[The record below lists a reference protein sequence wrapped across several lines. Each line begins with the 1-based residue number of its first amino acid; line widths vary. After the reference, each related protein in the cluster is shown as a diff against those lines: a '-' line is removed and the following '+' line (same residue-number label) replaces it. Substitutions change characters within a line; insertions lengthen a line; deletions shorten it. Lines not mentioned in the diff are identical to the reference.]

1 MPYAGR
7 MQTNQQKRIRDA
19 LWRLTEPRSLSAD
32 TYGARMPLFAR
43 APYIAV
49 LWASTLV
56 ALASLLALSRVR
68 VPRIARG
75 TVVAVPDVADTVT
88 LLLLLPASSR
98 PFVAEGQRAEVQT
111 GHGQQLVVNTAR
123 VEPELL
129 DATSALERFAAQPEM
144 LVQLTEPKVAV
155 RIARCGVGGC
165 LTPHLGET
173 YAARA
178 SIGTRSLVSY
188 AVPGS

>member
-19 LWRLTEPRSLSAD
+19 LWRLTEPRSVSAD
-32 TYGARMPLFAR
+32 THGTRMPLFAR

-56 ALASLLALSRVR
+56 ALGSLLALSRVR

-75 TVVAVPDVADTVT
+75 TVVAVPDVADSVT

-98 PFVAEGQRAEVQT
+98 PFVTEGQRAEVHT

-129 DATSALERFAAQPEM
+129 DATSALERFAVQPAM
-144 LVQLTEPKVAV
+144 LVQLAEPKVAV

-165 LTPHLGET
+165 LTPHMGET
-173 YAARA
+173 YDARA

>member
-7 MQTNQQKRIRDA
+7 MQTPDQKRIRDA
-19 LWRLTEPRSLSAD
+19 LRRLTEPRSSSDDAP
-32 TYGARMPLFAR
+32 GAGMPLFAR

-56 ALASLLALSRVR
+56 VLGSLLAVCRVR
-68 VPRIARG
+68 VPRVARG
-75 TVVAVPDVADTVT
+75 TVVAVPAVADGVA

-98 PFVAEGQRAEVQT
+98 PFVTDGQRAEVRT
-111 GHGQQLVVNTAR
+111 ETGQQLILTTAQ

-129 DATSALERFAAQPEM
+129 DATAGVKRFAEQPTVLAQ
-144 LVQLTEPKVAV
+144 LADPKVAI
-155 RIARCGVGGC
+155 RLSRCGAGGC
-165 LTPHLGET
+165 LTPRVGEI